1 MTVPYTAVQFVAL
14 QAARGAARAAGWED
28 TPRGARAAAFA
39 TGAAAGTAATVAS
52 YPFDLLRTT
61 LAAQGE
67 PRVYTGMLDAARGM
81 VTRAGG
87 GLAGARALYT
97 GLGVTL
103 VEIIPYAALQFGLYD
118 ALTRAAAAQ
127 QQQQQQQQQAGG
139 AGRPPSAL
147 AASTSTNPRRAHRRV
162 PLRGGRSSDPPPT
175 RAPPP
180 ADPATR
186 FVCGLVAGTAAKLAT
201 HPLDVVKKRYQVA
214 GLERAARYGARVPA
228 AMRGA
233 PLRAALASL
242 ATAEGLRGCY
252 KGALPSLLKA
262 APQAAVTLTAFEWAA
277 GWLAGVGLL
286 K

>member
-14 QAARGAARAAGWED
+14 QAARGAAAAAGWED
-28 TPRGARAAAFA
+28 TPRRAQAAAFA

-67 PRVYTGMLDAARGM
+67 PRVYTGMLDAARGL
-81 VTRAGG
+81 VARAGG
-87 GLAGARALYT
+87 GVRGARALNT

-118 ALTRAAAAQ
+118 ALTRAAAGRA
-127 QQQQQQQQQAGG
+127 ATPAAAAAAAAG
-139 AGRPPSAL
+139 AGKQPA
-147 AASTSTNPRRAHRRV
+147 RRAHRRV
-162 PLRGGRSSDPPPT
+162 ALRGGRSADPPPT

-186 FVCGLVAGTAAKLAT
+186 FVCGLLAGTAAKLAT

-228 AMRGA
+228 AVRGA
-233 PLRAALASL
+233 PLRAVLTSL

-277 GWLAGVGLL
+277 GWLAGVGL
-286 K
+286 